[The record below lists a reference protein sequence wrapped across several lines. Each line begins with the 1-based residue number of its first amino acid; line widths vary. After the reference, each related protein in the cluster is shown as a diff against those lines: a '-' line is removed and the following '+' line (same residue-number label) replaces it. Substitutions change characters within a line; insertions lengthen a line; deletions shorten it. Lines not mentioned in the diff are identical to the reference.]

1 MADIVKAGGVPII
14 KPKHGPLLWY
24 KDKKVLVIPWGVA
37 DKVPGGFVTD
47 LSDEMVN
54 RIIRAPRGAKTSTV
68 LEYCKVK

>member
-1 MADIVKAGGVPII
+1 M
-14 KPKHGPLLWY
+14 WY